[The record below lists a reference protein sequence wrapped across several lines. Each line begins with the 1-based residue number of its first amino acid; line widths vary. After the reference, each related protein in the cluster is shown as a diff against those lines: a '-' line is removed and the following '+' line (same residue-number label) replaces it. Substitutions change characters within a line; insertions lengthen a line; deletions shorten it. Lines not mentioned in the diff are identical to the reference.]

1 MTEEIW
7 NITLKKED
15 GEKVSL
21 NMTPGESLRID
32 IKHEDEFK
40 RGVTVTLDTLIY
52 MLKHIGISGR
62 DPKLWGEP
70 RLWG

>member
-1 MTEEIW
+1 MTEEKW
-7 NITLKKED
+7 KITLEKED
-15 GEKVSL
+15 GDKVSL
-21 NMTPGESLRID
+21 EMTPSESLRIN
-32 IKHEDEFK
+32 IRHEEELK
-40 RGVTVTLDTLIY
+40 RGVTVSLDTLIY